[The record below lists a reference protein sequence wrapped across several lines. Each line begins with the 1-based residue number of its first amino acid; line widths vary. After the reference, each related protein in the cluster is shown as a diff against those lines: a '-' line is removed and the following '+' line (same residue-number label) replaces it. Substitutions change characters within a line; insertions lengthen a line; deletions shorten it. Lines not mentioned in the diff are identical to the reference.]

1 MLELRLTKEAYLNSN
16 EQRAVDD
23 MVRTAIHEEE
33 KLLHFMDTLY
43 ATMRGCESP
52 EDAIARLSE
61 SLLEN
66 RGFSDYMTKFSKQF
80 AYYNY

>member
-1 MLELRLTKEAYLNSN
+1 MSELYLTKEDYLKSN
-16 EQRAVDD
+16 ERHSIEDT
-23 MVRTAIHEEE
+23 VRIAINEEE

-66 RGFSDYMTKFSKQF
+66 RGFSDYTTKFSKQF

>member
-1 MLELRLTKEAYLNSN
+1 MSELYLTKEDYLKSN
-16 EQRAVDD
+16 ERRSIEDT
-23 MVRTAIHEEE
+23 VRIAINEEE

-52 EDAIARLSE
+52 EDAIAQLSE

>member
-1 MLELRLTKEAYLNSN
+1 MSELHLTKEAYLNSN
-16 EQRAVDD
+16 EQRTIDD

-33 KLLHFMDTLY
+33 KLLHFTETLY

>member
-1 MLELRLTKEAYLNSN
+1 MSELHLTKEAYLNSN
-16 EQRAVDD
+16 EQHAIDD

-33 KLLHFMDTLY
+33 KLLHFTETLY

>member
-1 MLELRLTKEAYLNSN
+1 MSELYLTKEDYLNSN

-23 MVRTAIHEEE
+23 MVRTVIQEEE
-33 KLLHFMDTLY
+33 KLLHFTDTLY

>member
-1 MLELRLTKEAYLNSN
+1 MSELYLTKEAYLNSN

-66 RGFSDYMTKFSKQF
+66 RGFADYMTKFSKQF
-80 AYYNY
+80 AYYDY

>member
-1 MLELRLTKEAYLNSN
+1 MLELHLTKEAYLNSK
-16 EQRAVDD
+16 EQRSIDD

-33 KLLHFMDTLY
+33 KLFHFMETLY

-66 RGFSDYMTKFSKQF
+66 RGFADYMTKFSKQF

>member
-1 MLELRLTKEAYLNSN
+1 MLELHLTKEAYLNSN
-16 EQRAVDD
+16 EQRSIDD

-33 KLLHFMDTLY
+33 KLLHFMETLY

-52 EDAIARLSE
+52 EDAMARLSE

>member
-1 MLELRLTKEAYLNSN
+1 MLELHLTKEAYLNSN

-43 ATMRGCESP
+43 TTMRGCESP

>member
-1 MLELRLTKEAYLNSN
+1 MSELHLTKEAYLNSN
-16 EQRAVDD
+16 EQRAIDD

-52 EDAIARLSE
+52 EDAMARLSE

-66 RGFSDYMTKFSKQF
+66 RGFSDYMTKFSKQV

>member
-1 MLELRLTKEAYLNSN
+1 MSELCLTKEDYLNSN

-23 MVRTAIHEEE
+23 VIRTAIHEEE
-33 KLLHFMDTLY
+33 KLLHFMETLY

-52 EDAIARLSE
+52 EDAIARLSD

>member
-1 MLELRLTKEAYLNSN
+1 MSELRLTKEAYLNSN
-16 EQRAVDD
+16 EQRAIDD

-33 KLLHFMDTLY
+33 KLLHFTETLY

>member
-1 MLELRLTKEAYLNSN
+1 MSELYLTKEDYLKSN
-16 EQRAVDD
+16 ERRSIEDT
-23 MVRTAIHEEE
+23 VRIAINEEE
-33 KLLHFMDTLY
+33 KLLHFMDTLH

>member
-1 MLELRLTKEAYLNSN
+1 MSELCLTKEDYLNSN
-16 EQRAVDD
+16 EQRAIDD

-33 KLLHFMDTLY
+33 KLLHFTETLY